1 MAFSASKVSRSL
13 AGNVVI
19 EIWSWN
25 ADSVTTGSFS
35 CGLGT
40 VFHISPNN
48 LVTEDVGLWT
58 VSGSS
63 ITVVGVTSSDTG
75 TVMVVGH

>member
-1 MAFSASKVSRSL
+1 MAFSATKQSRSI

-25 ADSVTTGSFS
+25 ADAVTTGSFS

-40 VFHISPNN
+40 VQHISSNN
-48 LVTEDVGLWT
+48 EVTEDLGKWVDT
-58 VSGSS
+58 GSL
-63 ITVVGVTSSDTG
+63 ITVTGVTSGDTG
-75 TVMVVGH
+75 TVMVVGR